1 MLPCSGDTSGMGAAV
16 GGAGGG
22 LPGSCPLPPTPGL
35 PLRSSQAGRRL
46 LGLAEAL
53 VRAAGASAPG
63 RPAWELVGIP
73 TPADRAERRSSR
85 Q

>member
-16 GGAGGG
+16 GGAGEGPARL
-22 LPGSCPLPPTPGL
+22 LPSPLPQ
-35 PLRSSQAGRRL
+35 SSRCAPHRQAGGSSVWQRHL
-46 LGLAEAL
+46 F
-53 VRAAGASAPG
+53 RAAGASAPG